1 MNIQLIINEL
11 NNHNIQNSDI
21 KYIFKTGSYAFIDD
35 YRDYDF
41 LVILNDEYFLKK
53 TTSEKNKR
61 ISTSYNETNVDIFI
75 ESNKTLTE
83 TLSYEK
89 NTRLSS
95 FILLFIRQ
103 EDTLI
108 YGSWSENFNFLQTQ
122 NDYIHFISK
131 NIKPTHYKKYGFIH
145 KKENGDNYTV
155 PKGFWWTY
163 IPILMIK
170 NKSTQITSS
179 MLKIIQDSRNRVLS
193 DSLKDEVRVFL
204 NLEDD
209 SVPFDSIYV
218 SQEQRIIDNLSIEL
232 SDIQNWFLENDWIP
246 NKIIRKEWTEQDS
259 RWIDYINQC
268 QIKRTRQD
276 EIKNIL
282 GIN

>member
-1 MNIQLIINEL
+1 MNEL

-21 KYIFKTGSYAFIDD
+21 KYIFKTGSYAFLDD

-41 LVILNDEYFLKK
+41 LVILNDEYFLKNK
-53 TTSEKNKR
+53 TPEQNKR
-61 ISTSYNETNVDIFI
+61 ISTSYNNTNVDIFI
-75 ESNKTLTE
+75 YSHQVLIE

-89 NTRLSS
+89 KTKLSE
-95 FILLFIRQ
+95 FILQFIRHQ
-103 EDTLI
+103 DTLI

-122 NDYIHFISK
+122 NDYIDFISK
-131 NIKPTHYKKYGFIH
+131 NIKPAYYKKYAFVY

-170 NKSTQITSS
+170 NQSIEMNSA
-179 MLKIIQDSRNRVLS
+179 MLKVIQDCRNKVLS
-193 DSLKDEVRVFL
+193 DSLKDEVRIFL

-209 SVPFDSIYV
+209 SIPFHSIYV
-218 SQEQRIIDNLSIEL
+218 SDEQGIIDNLSIEL
-232 SDIQNWFLENDWIP
+232 SNIQNWFLENDWIP
-246 NKIIRKEWTEQDS
+246 NKIVRKEWTEQDL
-259 RWIDYINQC
+259 RWIHYVNQC

>member
-1 MNIQLIINEL
+1 MNTQLIINQL

-21 KYIFKTGSYAFIDD
+21 KYIFKTGSYAFISD
-35 YRDYDF
+35 YGDYDF

-108 YGSWSENFNFLQTQ
+108 YGS
-122 NDYIHFISK
+122 
-131 NIKPTHYKKYGFIH
+131 
-145 KKENGDNYTV
+145 
-155 PKGFWWTY
+155 
-163 IPILMIK
+163 
-170 NKSTQITSS
+170 
-179 MLKIIQDSRNRVLS
+179 
-193 DSLKDEVRVFL
+193 
-204 NLEDD
+204 
-209 SVPFDSIYV
+209 
-218 SQEQRIIDNLSIEL
+218 
-232 SDIQNWFLENDWIP
+232 
-246 NKIIRKEWTEQDS
+246 
-259 RWIDYINQC
+259 
-268 QIKRTRQD
+268 
-276 EIKNIL
+276 
-282 GIN
+282 